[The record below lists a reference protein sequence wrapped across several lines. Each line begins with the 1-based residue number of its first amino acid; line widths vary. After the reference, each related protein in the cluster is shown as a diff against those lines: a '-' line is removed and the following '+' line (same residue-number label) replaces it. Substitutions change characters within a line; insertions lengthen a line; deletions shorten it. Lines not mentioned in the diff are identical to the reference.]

1 MPLIYILSEI
11 VSPVL
16 LSPLHKLLFPI
27 PYTVMSYHPS
37 VSGVHVNDCVDG
49 LVVSAFAGIV
59 FAFEYTTA
67 PESCFIVYSTLVGI
81 AVFT

>member
-1 MPLIYILSEI
+1 MPSTYIFSVI

-49 LVVSAFAGIV
+49 LVVSAFVGIV
-59 FAFEYTTA
+59 FASVYTTV
-67 PESCFIVYSTLVGI
+67 PESCVIVYSTLVGI